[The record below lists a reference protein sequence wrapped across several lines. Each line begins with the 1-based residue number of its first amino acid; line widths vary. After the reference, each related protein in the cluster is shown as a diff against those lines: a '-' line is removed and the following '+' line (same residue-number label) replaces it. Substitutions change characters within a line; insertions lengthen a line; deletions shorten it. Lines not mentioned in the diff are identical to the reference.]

1 MEAACGEGGGAPRH
15 DRADLPTPCPH
26 PGLWSQIKRA
36 PKSKRVRRTYE
47 VAGPA
52 AEGGPSLDATARAIF
67 SHFKSF
73 NYRVAAQGD
82 VIRFVG
88 TYRASKGQ
96 AAALVFYVF
105 CGLASTALVL
115 SIAAPFGG
123 DAWYALT
130 ALSPLAG
137 TYYWARGEREEEVAV
152 KIVSSDDETTAD
164 VTVDGDVEEVERLA
178 KALGLMEKGKVYVK
192 GLLG

>member
-1 MEAACGEGGGAPRH
+1 MTTKKE
-15 DRADLPTPCPH
+15 
-26 PGLWSQIKRA
+26 QIHFSIERDQ
-36 PKSKRVRRTYE
+36 
-47 VAGPA
+47 
-52 AEGGPSLDATARAIF
+52 LD
-67 SHFKSF
+67 
-73 NYRVAAQGD
+73 
-82 VIRFVG
+82 
-88 TYRASKGQ
+88 
-96 AAALVFYVF
+96 
-105 CGLASTALVL
+105 
-115 SIAAPFGG
+115 
-123 DAWYALT
+123 ALT